1 MYKGSSGHT
10 EERAAANWR
19 TTAPPPLKMADEDDV
34 RRAAAAETRSAATC
48 RAFRRVLLLFKYA
61 AGVRQGSGREMSRA
75 AT

>member
-1 MYKGSSGHT
+1 MYKGSSGNT

-19 TTAPPPLKMADEDDV
+19 TTAPPLKMADEDDV

-48 RAFRRVLLLFKYA
+48 RAFRRVLLLLKYA
-61 AGVRQGSGREMSRA
+61 AGVRQGSGRGMSRA